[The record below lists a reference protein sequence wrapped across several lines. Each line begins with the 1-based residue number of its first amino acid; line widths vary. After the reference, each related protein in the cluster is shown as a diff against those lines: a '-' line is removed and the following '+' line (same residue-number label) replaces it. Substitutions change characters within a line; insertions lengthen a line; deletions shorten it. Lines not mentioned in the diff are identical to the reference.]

1 MTRSS
6 TRRSASGSRLAQ
18 SCGSPPRR
26 ALVEGRQHFELSVGA
41 AVLANNVMV
50 IADLSRLTST
60 RRYRLAA

>member
-6 TRRSASGSRLAQ
+6 TRRSASGSRLAH

-41 AVLANNVMV
+41 ALLANNLMV
-50 IADLSRLTST
+50 IADLSRTST